1 MGQLPS
7 TSRHPAGPAE
17 EPPLSDEEI
26 ESILAREAA
35 DPPPP
40 DGSVTE
46 HKLAMREPGAG
57 RWGKVMV
64 WLMMAFILLSAYH
77 LYR

>member
-1 MGQLPS
+1 MALQPS
-7 TSRHPAGPAE
+7 STPRKAGPAE

-26 ESILAREAA
+26 EAILAREAA
-35 DPPPP
+35 DPPPQ
-40 DGSVTE
+40 DEAATE
-46 HKLAMREPGAG
+46 PRLAMREPGAG

-64 WLMMAFILLSAYH
+64 WLMVGFFLLSAYH

>member
-1 MGQLPS
+1 MDRRPTS
-7 TSRHPAGPAE
+7 TTARAD

-26 ESILAREAA
+26 EAILAREADGLPA
-35 DPPPP
+35 P
-40 DGSVTE
+40 DEAAAE
-46 HKLAMREPGAG
+46 HHIAMREPGRG

-64 WLMMAFILLSAYH
+64 WLMVAFILLSAYH